1 MFTEYWFGESVFR
14 YAGACQQPR
23 EDDMPQGSVSRKVRA
38 AQTRAALLDAARGL
52 FSERGYLN
60 TKITDI
66 TAAAGRS
73 TGSFYEHFAGKEEL
87 LQALLAEMEGAIDT
101 RMRGLEHPRDHDL
114 TDREQLR
121 DHLDVAWTV
130 MRQNRPVALALF
142 QAMVADDPG
151 TGRAWRDLREQT
163 ATIREHLEYLVE
175 RGHRLPGDPEFVA
188 ASMGAMLVTL
198 NYALLTPPGGED
210 APDVVDTLTDLLLY
224 GLTGPAPRAADGT

>member
-1 MFTEYWFGESVFR
+1 
-14 YAGACQQPR
+14 
-23 EDDMPQGSVSRKVRA
+23 MPQASAVSRKVRA

-87 LQALLAEMEGAIDT
+87 LQALLAEMEGAIDAG
-101 RMRGLEHPRDHDL
+101 MRGLEHPRDHDL
-114 TDREQLR
+114 TDRDQLR
-121 DHLDVAWTV
+121 DHVGVAWTV
-130 MRQNRPVALALF
+130 MRQNRPVTLALF

-163 ATIREHLEYLVE
+163 ETLREHLEWLAE

-188 ASMGAMLVTL
+188 AAMGAMLVTL
-198 NYALLTPPGGED
+198 NHAVLTPPGGED
-210 APDVVDTLTDLLLY
+210 DERVIDTLTDLLLY
-224 GLTGPAPRAADGT
+224 GLTGPGSRPADAS